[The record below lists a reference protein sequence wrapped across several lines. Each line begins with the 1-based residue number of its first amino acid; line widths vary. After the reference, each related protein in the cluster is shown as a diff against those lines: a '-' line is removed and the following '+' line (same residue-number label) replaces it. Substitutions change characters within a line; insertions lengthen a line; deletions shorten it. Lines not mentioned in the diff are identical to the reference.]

1 MMGKKYKEIK
11 FSGYTDIEGAVAI
24 LQEYNSRG
32 ELVCGTFN
40 GHILYSDK
48 VTIDSAYFEL
58 FGMSKEDFEKAKQ
71 ECLKGL
77 KQEHAEY
84 EHKLPELM
92 EEWIAKGREILAKEY
107 WEDWE
112 KCVLNQSNQLYEYLP
127 KQCLEVVEILD
138 AGCSLEVAKSLL
150 EQQGHSG
157 ASLVL
162 VLEMIKQF
170 SHRGRELADLF

>member
-1 MMGKKYKEIK
+1 MMGKEYKEIRFK
-11 FSGYTDIEGAVAI
+11 GYTDIEEAVAI
-24 LQEYNSRG
+24 LQEYNSRR

-40 GHILYSDK
+40 GHILYSDQ
-48 VTIDSAYFEL
+48 VTIDNAYFEL
-58 FGMSKEDFEKAKQ
+58 FGKSKEDFEKVKQ
-71 ECLKGL
+71 ECLEGL

-84 EHKLPELM
+84 ERKLPELM
-92 EEWIAKGREILAKEY
+92 DEWITKGREILTEEH

-112 KCVLNQSNQLYEYLP
+112 KCVLNQSNQLYENLP
-127 KQCLEVVEILD
+127 KQCLEIVEALN
-138 AGCSLEVAKSLL
+138 AGCSLEEAKALL
-150 EQQGHSG
+150 EQQEHSG

>member
-1 MMGKKYKEIK
+1 MVAKKYKEIR
-11 FSGYTDIEGAVAI
+11 FRGYTDIKEAVAI

-40 GHILYSDK
+40 GHILYSDQ
-48 VTIDSAYFEL
+48 VTIDSAYFDL
-58 FGMSKEDFEKAKQ
+58 FGMSKEDFERAKQ
-71 ECLKGL
+71 ECLEGL

-84 EHKLPELM
+84 ERKLPELM
-92 EEWIAKGREILAKEY
+92 NEWITMGREILAEEH
-107 WEDWE
+107 WDDWE
-112 KCVLNQSNQLYEYLP
+112 KYVLNQSNQLYENLP
-127 KQCLEVVEILD
+127 KQCLEVVEALN
-138 AGCSLEVAKSLL
+138 AGCSLEEAKAVL

-162 VLEMIKQF
+162 VLDMIKQF